1 MNKRRLNVYKK
12 LKKNEA
18 FLHWR
23 AFTTQNYCSKCDYPI
38 YDGNIPLNCPKCKR
52 RFVNVYK
59 DPM

>member
-1 MNKRRLNVYKK
+1 MSKK

-38 YDGNIPLNCPKCKR
+38 YDGNIPFNCPKCKR